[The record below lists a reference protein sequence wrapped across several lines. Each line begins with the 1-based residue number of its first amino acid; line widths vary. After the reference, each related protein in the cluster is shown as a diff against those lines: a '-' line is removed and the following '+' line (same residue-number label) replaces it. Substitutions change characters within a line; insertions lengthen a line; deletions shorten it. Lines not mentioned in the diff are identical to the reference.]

1 MCVVSVMTQIVS
13 IVINAFQKFNTQIQK
28 TVFFSIIVCNNH
40 RKFYTKDN
48 LISIIR
54 RRKIRNNTRIKRT
67 KIQQSNIFQ
76 SILIVHQLYHTT
88 KIMVNLKRHMSCRD
102 NQKWLKMAVYKL
114 NLHIFLLYCS
124 LPITH
129 MYKSK
134 KRRSL
139 IVTI

>member
-48 LISIIR
+48 LISIM
-54 RRKIRNNTRIKRT
+54 RRKNNKEQHTNQKNKIK
-67 KIQQSNIFQ
+67 QSNIFQ
-76 SILIVHQLYHTT
+76 SILMVHQLYYTT

-102 NQKWLKMAVYKL
+102 NWKWLKMAVHEL
-114 NLHIFLLYCS
+114 NLHIYIVLLATNYS
-124 LPITH
+124 H
-129 MYKSK
+129 VQK
-134 KRRSL
+134 KKHRSI
-139 IVTI
+139 IVII

>member
-48 LISIIR
+48 LISIM
-54 RRKIRNNTRIKRT
+54 RRKNNKEQHTNQKNKIK
-67 KIQQSNIFQ
+67 QSNIFQ
-76 SILIVHQLYHTT
+76 SILMVHQLYYTT

-102 NQKWLKMAVYKL
+102 NWKWLKMAVYEL
-114 NLHIFLLYCS
+114 NLHIYVLYCS
-124 LPITH
+124 LLITH
-129 MYKSK
+129 MYT
-134 KRRSL
+134 KRN
-139 IVTI
+139 IDQ

>member
-54 RRKIRNNTRIKRT
+54 RRNNIRNNTRIKRT
-67 KIQQSNIFQ
+67 KSNIFQ
-76 SILIVHQLYHTT
+76 SILMVHQLYYTT

-102 NQKWLKMAVYKL
+102 NQKWLKIAVCEL
-114 NLHIFLLYCS
+114 NLPIYLLYCS

-129 MYKSK
+129 IYKNK
-134 KRRSL
+134 KHRSI
-139 IVTI
+139 IVIL

>member
-54 RRKIRNNTRIKRT
+54 RRIIRNNTRIKRT
-67 KIQQSNIFQ
+67 KSNIFQ
-76 SILIVHQLYHTT
+76 SILMVHQLYYTT

-102 NQKWLKMAVYKL
+102 NQKWLKMAVYEL
-114 NLHIFLLYCS
+114 NLQIYLLYCS
-124 LPITH
+124 LSITH
-129 MYKSK
+129 MYKNK
-134 KRRSL
+134 KHRSM
-139 IVTI
+139 IVIS